1 MRKLQNI
8 PSGRPLGLLMA
19 GTGMFLV
26 SSDSLFIRIAQPS
39 SGWTIAFMAGVW
51 SIPVVFVAAWRTYG
65 SQLFS
70 EIKKHLK
77 VLCFTGLLASFSTT
91 AFTVSVTLTSVS
103 NVVAILASAP
113 ILAAFFARL
122 TIREYTSPRTWR
134 SIFITGVGVLIIV
147 GGSMSGGGIGGD
159 LLALAGISGYAFN
172 LTIWRR
178 YPDLPRILV
187 VLAAAIFIV
196 VVTSVPASP
205 STIDRDAFLATL
217 AMGASFGPLARFLLA
232 SSTRYAPAAEVS
244 LFTPIETVCASIW
257 AWLFF
262 SEVPANATVIG
273 AIVIVSA
280 VTYGITGPASEVAPE
295 LEPHP

>member
-1 MRKLQNI
+1 M

-39 SGWTIAFMAGVW
+39 SGWTIAFMAGAW
-51 SIPVVFVAAWRTYG
+51 SVPVVAIAAWRTYG
-65 SQLFS
+65 NQLFY
-70 EIKKHLK
+70 EIRKHLK
-77 VLCFTGLLASFSTT
+77 ILCFTGLLASFSTT
-91 AFTVSVTLTSVS
+91 AFTISVTLTSVS
-103 NVVAILASAP
+103 NVVAILAAAP

-122 TIREYTSPRTWR
+122 TIREYTSRRTWK
-134 SIFITGVGVLIIV
+134 SIAGTAVGVLVIV

-196 VVTSVPASP
+196 IVTSIPAAP
-205 STIDRDAFLATL
+205 STIDSDAF
-217 AMGASFGPLARFLLA
+217 
-232 SSTRYAPAAEVS
+232 
-244 LFTPIETVCASIW
+244 
-257 AWLFF
+257 
-262 SEVPANATVIG
+262 
-273 AIVIVSA
+273 
-280 VTYGITGPASEVAPE
+280 
-295 LEPHP
+295 

>member
-1 MRKLQNI
+1 M

-51 SIPVVFVAAWRTYG
+51 SVPVVAIAAWRTYG
-65 SQLFS
+65 NQLFH
-70 EIKKHLK
+70 EIRKHLK
-77 VLCFTGLLASFSTT
+77 ILCFTGLLASFSTT
-91 AFTVSVTLTSVS
+91 AFTISVTLTSVS
-103 NVVAILASAP
+103 NVVAILAAAP

-122 TIREYTSPRTWR
+122 TNREYASRRTWK
-134 SIFITGVGVLIIV
+134 SIAGTAVGVLVIV

-196 VVTSVPASP
+196 IVTSIPAAP
-205 STIDRDAFLATL
+205 STMDSDAFLATL

-262 SEVPANATVIG
+262 SEIPTNATIIG
-273 AIVIVSA
+273 AVVIVGA
-280 VTYGITGPASEVAPE
+280 VTYGITGPASEVVPE
-295 LEPHP
+295 LDPHP